1 MAETASGLHES
12 SAAAVGRLTR
22 IAETLEVGAAEVA
35 RLREAAS
42 DVEGFSE
49 TIGSIAHQTNLLAL
63 NATIE
68 AARAGVHGR
77 GFAVVANQVRLLA
90 EESAKAARSIAMSAQ
105 ITRKVIDSS
114 ARLMEEIGS
123 RLSELS
129 RHSETWGTELS
140 RIAEAAEDTR
150 RLGRMMSDLPR
161 ENLDLA
167 DRAKGILGGAKDA
180 AQQAAADAKTVSET
194 LKLQHRSVSTLAG
207 GATKLASIAESLEEA
222 TALVGGERRRQ
233 QD

>member
-1 MAETASGLHES
+1 
-12 SAAAVGRLTR
+12 LTR

-49 TIGSIAHQTNLLAL
+49 TIGSIANQTNLLAL

-77 GFAVVANQVRLLA
+77 GFAVVANEVRILA
-90 EESAKAARSIAMSAQ
+90 EESAKAARSIAMSART
-105 ITRKVIDSS
+105 TRKVIDSS
-114 ARLMEEIGS
+114 ARLMEEIGT

-129 RHSETWGTELS
+129 RHSESWGTELS

-167 DRAKGILGGAKDA
+167 DQAKGILGGAKDA
-180 AQQAAADAKTVSET
+180 AQQAAADAKTVSDT
-194 LKLQHRSVSTLAG
+194 LRLQHRSVSALTG
-207 GATKLASIAESLEEA
+207 SATKLASIAKSLEEA
-222 TALVGGERRRQ
+222 AALVGGERDRQ